1 MPKQRDTSSDRFYDQ
16 YQRDPE
22 IVKFYQSAAWKK
34 ARKLAL
40 IRDNYLCQG
49 CLSKKRFTS
58 AEMVHHIVEV
68 KDDINLR
75 LELSNLESLCN
86 GCHNKRHNRS
96 EHRGKKITKKRNIKV
111 VQTEK
116 NPDIF

>member
-1 MPKQRDTSSDRFYDQ
+1 MVKQRDTSSDRFYDQ

-34 ARKLAL
+34 TRKLAL

-49 CLSKKRFTS
+49 CLSKKRFTN

-86 GCHNKRHNRS
+86 SCHNKRHNRH
-96 EHRGKKITKKRNIKV
+96 ENRGKKITKKRNIKIV
-111 VQTEK
+111 EPER
-116 NPDIF
+116 NPNIF